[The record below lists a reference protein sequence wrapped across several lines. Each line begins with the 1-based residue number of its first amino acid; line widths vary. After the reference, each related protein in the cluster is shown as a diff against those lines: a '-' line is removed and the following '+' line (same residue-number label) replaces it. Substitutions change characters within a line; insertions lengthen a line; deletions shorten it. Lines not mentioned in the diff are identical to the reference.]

1 MHEKGVISVD
11 EKIQKMTIN
20 WGASYRSFGT
30 SSKNYKVAKNFTMK
44 KTESNLKLLQGKML
58 YVNNFFLID
67 FVLFSMDR

>member
-20 WGASYRSFGT
+20 WGAS
-30 SSKNYKVAKNFTMK
+30 KNFAKNFTVSLDEK
-44 KTESNLKLLQGKML
+44 NGKQFKIAARQKL

-67 FVLFSMDR
+67 FVLFSIDR

>member
-30 SSKNYKVAKNFTMK
+30 SKNYKVAKNFTVSLDEK
-44 KTESNLKLLQGKML
+44 NGKQSKIAARQN
-58 YVNNFFLID
+58 V
-67 FVLFSMDR
+67 VC